1 MYRRVVP
8 GLPVMMA
15 LGNALS
21 DAAKKQAKARHSE
34 AEPSTVTPHQPPA
47 APPASRA
54 A

>member
-8 GLPVMMA
+8 GLPVMMV

-21 DAAKKQAKARHSE
+21 DAAKKRTAAQPSE
-34 AEPSTVTPHQPPA
+34 GRPEVVASIRPPSTQRS
-47 APPASRA
+47 SRA

>member
-21 DAAKKQAKARHSE
+21 DAAKKQARAKHSE
-34 AEPSTVTPHQPPA
+34 AHPPTGAALQPPA
-47 APPASRA
+47 DPPAARA